1 MSTGTITCGR
11 FVSCSRRY
19 RSGIDGCLDT
29 EHCGAGRSVTQRA
42 LPRRVGGSVGPHRP
56 RHPPARGGVGRRLGS
71 ARSRD
76 AALRCD
82 DLPDLRACPSRPD
95 RRHSHRA
102 GRRDPPRVEDTGE
115 HRCDRVASIRPG
127 HIRDRTRA
135 VHDPGIESDDRYLL
149 ARAVGRRRVPAARRG
164 RIRTGTRRVA
174 GVAAP
179 RRQTGPA
186 DRDRV
191 PAAPGEVPST
201 AGIGDAGVSSGD
213 AVFRRIQAVARST
226 AAKSGSGAPTQEY
239 LIRHTLESF
248 LDRLT
253 RTSHAGDFVLK
264 GGVLLAAYGVRR
276 PTKDADANAVR
287 ARVTAEQLAQVV
299 RDIAAIDV
307 DDGVVFDLDTVSVQ
321 EIREQA
327 DHPGL
332 RVRVAVSIGPWK
344 GAAAWDVSTGDP
356 IVPPPRQVTFDRILG
371 DPITLLGYTP
381 ETTIAEKGVT
391 ILERGIASTRWRD
404 YVDIVQL
411 ARRGIKPDELLRSAR
426 AVARHRGITL
436 EPVAPHL
443 AGYGAVGQ
451 AKWAA
456 WRRKEHL
463 ESACEENLDDQ
474 TTLVAAY
481 LEPVFAHGPG

>member
-1 MSTGTITCGR
+1 M
-11 FVSCSRRY
+11 
-19 RSGIDGCLDT
+19 
-29 EHCGAGRSVTQRA
+29 
-42 LPRRVGGSVGPHRP
+42 
-56 RHPPARGGVGRRLGS
+56 
-71 ARSRD
+71 
-76 AALRCD
+76 
-82 DLPDLRACPSRPD
+82 
-95 RRHSHRA
+95 
-102 GRRDPPRVEDTGE
+102 
-115 HRCDRVASIRPG
+115 
-127 HIRDRTRA
+127 
-135 VHDPGIESDDRYLL
+135 
-149 ARAVGRRRVPAARRG
+149 
-164 RIRTGTRRVA
+164 
-174 GVAAP
+174 
-179 RRQTGPA
+179 
-186 DRDRV
+186 
-191 PAAPGEVPST
+191 
-201 AGIGDAGVSSGD
+201 SSGD

-287 ARVTAEQLAQVV
+287 ADVTAEQLAQVV

-307 DDGVVFDLDTVSVQ
+307 DDEVVFDLDTVSVQ

-356 IVPPPRQVTFDRILG
+356 IVPPPRQVTIEGILG

-391 ILERGIASTRWRD
+391 ILEPGIASTRWRD

-411 ARRGIKPDELLRSAR
+411 ARRGIEPDELLRSAR
-426 AVARHRGITL
+426 AVARYRGVTL

-463 ESACEENLDDQ
+463 ESVCEENLDDQ
-474 TTLVAAY
+474 ITLVASY
-481 LEPVFAHGPG
+481 LDSVFAHGPG